1 MQIRKL
7 LQEDYGYLASTITNG
22 FEDGWNFSMLCDA
35 YKGGNFFGFIALDND
50 KPIGY
55 ITYTV
60 SMDFADIQSV
70 FVEEDERKKGVASL
84 LMNAVLED
92 LEKKVQKTL
101 LEVREGNVP
110 AINLYK
116 KYGFSNLSVRRKY
129 YPDGENALVMC
140 KEN

>member
-7 LQEDYGYLASTITNG
+7 LQEDYGYLASTVSDG
-22 FEDGWNFSMLCDA
+22 FEDGWNFSMLCQA
-35 YKGGNFFGFIALDND
+35 YKGGNFFGFIATEGDR
-50 KPIGY
+50 PIGY
-55 ITYTV
+55 ITYTI

-92 LEKKVQKTL
+92 LKGRAQKVL
-101 LEVREGNVP
+101 LEVREGNFP

-116 KYGFSNLSVRRKY
+116 KYGFNNLSVRRKY